1 MVPITYSALSLAC
14 AAGTG
19 CGLARLKVW
28 VVIPIS
34 LILMLIAIAI
44 ALGAY
49 SHLTWGGIA
58 LNVFC
63 ALIALQISYLT
74 GSALSQAP
82 QDRPISIRIPER
94 KELLHA
100 AQTAIGKELR
110 VYFRPLPLND
120 LSPQLLNE
128 LALLEGAE

>member
-34 LILMLIAIAI
+34 LILMLIAIA
-44 ALGAY
+44 LGAY
-49 SHLTWGGIA
+49 SHRTWGGIA

-120 LSPQLLNE
+120 LFPQLLNE